1 MPTAILTDGAFFV
14 KRFRSIE
21 PDNAYNA
28 SRAAEFAFGC
38 AMAHLVEP
46 APRKEPRRRRD
57 LYRIFF
63 YDCPPLDKKLHNP
76 ITQKS
81 VDYSIGGMAS
91 IFLR

>member
-1 MPTAILTDGAFFV
+1 MPTAILIDGAFFV

-38 AMAHLVEP
+38 AMAHLMEP

-63 YDCPPLDKKLHNP
+63 YDCPPLDKKTPQPHHP
-76 ITQKS
+76 KECRFFQVI
-81 VDYSIGGMAS
+81 
-91 IFLR
+91 